1 MSDDTRPRRPHTP
14 SGPAQRGALNARIR
28 TVRRRIIGGSLLGT
42 AAFTILAGYQTL
54 SQPAVADAATAADTA
69 ITGDVASATA
79 TAPFFAAQ
87 GGAAVTTPTATT
99 GNTAA
104 GAAATATP
112 TTAVIGAIST
122 PATNAATTGNTAA
135 TSTAPTAT
143 TVPVPTATTVP
154 KPLSAYQAPTKRGK
168 SSSS

>member
-104 GAAATATP
+104 
-112 TTAVIGAIST
+112 
-122 PATNAATTGNTAA
+122 

-154 KPLSAYQAPTKRGK
+154 KPLPAYQAPTKRGK

>member
-54 SQPAVADAATAADTA
+54 SQPAVADAATAAADTA

-79 TAPFFAAQ
+79 TVPFFAAQ
-87 GGAAVTTPTATT
+87 GGAAVTTPT
-99 GNTAA
+99 
-104 GAAATATP
+104 
-112 TTAVIGAIST
+112 
-122 PATNAATTGNTAA
+122 ATTGNTAA

-154 KPLSAYQAPTKRGK
+154 KPLPAYQAPTKRGK